1 MIMFRVLWFSP
12 PGIRV
17 TYNLYKP
24 EGSRVVDLQVLCT
37 KCRVPEY
44 VPIEDSTSY
53 QFIAPAFIVSGGD
66 GYSMIKKHM
75 TKHHIFGKNEN
86 VSDSFHNSS
95 ATFWRQ
101 CLLSRFS
108 TVKLLCGFTD
118 VIPWSFSGTFF
129 AKFWVTQI

>member
-1 MIMFRVLWFSP
+1 M
-12 PGIRV
+12 
-17 TYNLYKP
+17 YNLYKP

-86 VSDSFHNSS
+86 LSDLHHYLVDLIHRAGVMEVFRNFGKHLGYPKNIWPKVQAQPS
-95 ATFWRQ
+95 
-101 CLLSRFS
+101 
-108 TVKLLCGFTD
+108 
-118 VIPWSFSGTFF
+118 
-129 AKFWVTQI
+129 

>member
-1 MIMFRVLWFSP
+1 MNNLNTVVMLFFSS

-17 TYNLYKP
+17 LYNLYNP

-66 GYSMIKKHM
+66 GYSMIKEHM
-75 TKHHIFGKNEN
+75 TKHHIFGKN
-86 VSDSFHNSS
+86 VNSGVQTIDTLFICPYL
-95 ATFWRQ
+95 AM
-101 CLLSRFS
+101 
-108 TVKLLCGFTD
+108 
-118 VIPWSFSGTFF
+118 
-129 AKFWVTQI
+129 